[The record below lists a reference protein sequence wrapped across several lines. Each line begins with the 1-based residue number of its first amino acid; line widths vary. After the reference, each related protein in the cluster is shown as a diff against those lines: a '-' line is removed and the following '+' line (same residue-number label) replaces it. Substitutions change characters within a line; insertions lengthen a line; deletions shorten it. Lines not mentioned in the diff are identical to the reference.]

1 MYLKKLSLIFLSNV
15 WSSSLINRRKKWLE
29 CKNPLNMV
37 KQVKLFV
44 NKLSATLDQ
53 FHGDSKKISTILV
66 FDNEKLIVILGQN
79 CLELFC
85 MFNFV

>member
-1 MYLKKLSLIFLSNV
+1 
-15 WSSSLINRRKKWLE
+15 
-29 CKNPLNMV
+29 MV